1 MPQSFV
7 LKTNHD
13 GGGVVLVPDKDAFL
27 ADSKTFKQAMKKL
40 NKHLNTNYYTMYR
53 EWHYKDIEPRVFA
66 EELLGVESSTQ
77 TNLDSQKF
85 ENGGFHKFSNN
96 LKPADTYKFHIF
108 GNDDINNYIQ
118 VTTDRFD
125 NYQRAIMD
133 CHWQKAPFGFVY
145 DNSEITKL
153 PKKPKDLAMMYKVS
167 HILALP
173 FAYVRVDLYDVYD
186 SVYVGELTF
195 THGGGSEV
203 LNPKEWDKKLGALWH
218 SMSGN

>member
-1 MPQSFV
+1 M

-85 ENGGFHKFSNN
+85 ENGGFHKELIG
-96 LKPADTYKFHIF
+96 LKDYRFHCF
-108 GNDDINNYIQ
+108 NSHTEFIQ
-118 VTTDRFD
+118 VADHTHTHNNFFTTRWQELAITYL
-125 NYQRAIMD
+125 NKPSKETISKPHNLAIMLSI
-133 CHWQKAPFGFVY
+133 A
-145 DNSEITKL
+145 TKL
-153 PKKPKDLAMMYKVS
+153 AHSLCSY
-167 HILALP
+167 I
-173 FAYVRVDLYDVYD
+173 YVRIDLYCTFNQ
-186 SVYVGELTF
+186 VYVGELTF
-195 THGGGSEV
+195 TPNGGTGRFT
-203 LNPKEWDKKLGALWH
+203 PQEWDKKFGELWN
-218 SMSGN
+218 SAKA